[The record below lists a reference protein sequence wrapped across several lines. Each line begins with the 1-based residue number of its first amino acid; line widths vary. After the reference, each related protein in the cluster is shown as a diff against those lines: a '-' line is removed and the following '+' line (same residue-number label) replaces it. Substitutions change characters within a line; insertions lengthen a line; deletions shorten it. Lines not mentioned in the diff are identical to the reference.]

1 MHFTVSKL
9 RKMYPYVL
17 FAICLLGSIKTV
29 GLQPFDDPPSCRQV
43 CYFDENYNNADCS
56 DVDLRE
62 VPTSDG
68 CRQARML
75 DLSYN
80 RITSLHTNGLLGY
93 DHVKHLDLSSNVVSA
108 LEPRSF
114 AGCFSV
120 VYIYLSSNRIEI
132 LPNEEFAECND
143 TLQQL
148 HLERNELVI
157 IESGALKHLTKL
169 THLFLSHN
177 RLQRLNVTIF
187 EDLRSL
193 ESLYLNSNGLTSLD
207 GSLFENLSRLQNL
220 DLSNNDL
227 VVIGDELFSPR
238 CQLVT
243 FILANNLL
251 RNIPNPSCNH
261 CLNRLQTLDI
271 RNNNIS
277 DASNITRYIH
287 TTEKLFIDGNPFHCD
302 CRLEDVRVWIQAEE
316 TSRTSSE
323 LSCIVPSSGEI
334 RLIRSLSDLC
344 PTTTT
349 PLATSL
355 PPSQSSQRQADE
367 QRAHL
372 LTSAGIFSTKDVK
385 SNKFVE
391 EEDAKDAK
399 LPTVAAE
406 ALVIEDGP
414 LSYKGLVVMIMV
426 VAILVFILLLSMI
439 ILLAICLCQTNRN
452 VEKMTEAIL
461 KSRLTPRS
469 FKNVVNKAKN
479 FTSPYLPTDNR
490 KSSNDKTDKTPLK
503 HPPFPNESTPN
514 YPKKDL
520 AGTNTRRRTPQSTDK
535 MISNN
540 SPNKIT
546 RIENDRTTSKID
558 DDCVGSANK
567 NDEERKPFIRKLG
580 KQFEKMSE
588 GSQETDHV
596 GELTSGLDGKNI
608 ESMNISENHDYVKED
623 SLKQSFQEKNSEN
636 GSQEQGKNLKLP
648 KTQGKSGGKNDGAL
662 KGSDSDIER
671 VKSHNYDRENFN
683 QTKYS
688 ESGCQNQG
696 KDVKIRL
703 EESPQKGRERK
714 LGVLKE
720 SDCDNINL
728 TSSNC

>member
-1 MHFTVSKL
+1 
-9 RKMYPYVL
+9 MYPYVL
-17 FAICLLGSIKTV
+17 FFIRLLGSIKTV

-56 DVDLRE
+56 GVDLRE

-220 DLSNNDL
+220 DLSNNGL

-277 DASNITRYIH
+277 DATNITRYIH

-302 CRLEDVRVWIQAEE
+302 CSLEDVRVWIQAEV

-323 LSCIVPSSGEI
+323 LSCIVPSSGET

-344 PTTTT
+344 PTTTA
-349 PLATSL
+349 PLATSS
-355 PPSQSSQRQADE
+355 PSSKSSQRQVDK
-367 QRAHL
+367 QRTNL
-372 LTSAGIFSTKDVK
+372 PTSGGIFSTKDVK

-439 ILLAICLCQTNRN
+439 ILLAICLCQTNKN
-452 VEKMTEAIL
+452 VKKMTKAIL
-461 KSRLTPRS
+461 ESRVTPRPL
-469 FKNVVNKAKN
+469 KKVVSRAKE
-479 FTSPYLPTDNR
+479 FTSSKLSTDNR
-490 KSSNDKTDKTPLK
+490 ERIKFSNEKTNETPLK
-503 HPPFPNESTPN
+503 RPRSPRESTP
-514 YPKKDL
+514 KELKIDIS
-520 AGTNTRRRTPQSTDK
+520 GTNVRRRTPQSTDK

-546 RIENDRTTSKID
+546 KTKNNQTTSKID
-558 DDCVGSANK
+558 NDFLGSANK
-567 NDEERKPFIRKLG
+567 NDEERRPFIRKL
-580 KQFEKMSE
+580 KYDEITE

-596 GELTSGLDGKNI
+596 NELTSGPEGKDI
-608 ESMNISENHDYVKED
+608 ESKNISENHDYVKED

-648 KTQGKSGGKNDGAL
+648 KIQRKSGGKNDGAL
-662 KGSDSDIER
+662 KGSDRDKER
-671 VKSHNYDRENFN
+671 LNNHNYDRENFN
-683 QTKYS
+683 QTKDS